1 MHARSEFISRL
12 RALPDTPVAWTG
24 DRPDDEDA
32 RLVWEAV
39 TRRRLTAYRSIV
51 EWVGDQMFRRDLQRL
66 GAVADV
72 GFFRSFYLAHAR
84 EIIRRLDGT
93 ALQIQGGAPGS

>member
-1 MHARSEFISRL
+1 MHARSEFVTRL

-24 DRPDDEDA
+24 DRPEDEDA

-39 TRRRLTAYRSIV
+39 TRRRLTTYRSVV

-66 GAVADV
+66 GAVGDV
-72 GFFRSFYLAHAR
+72 AFFRSFYLAHAR
-84 EIIRRLDGT
+84 QLLGHLDGT
-93 ALQIQGGAPGS
+93 VLQIRGGAPS

>member
-32 RLVWEAV
+32 RLV
-39 TRRRLTAYRSIV
+39 
-51 EWVGDQMFRRDLQRL
+51 
-66 GAVADV
+66 
-72 GFFRSFYLAHAR
+72 R

-93 ALQIQGGAPGS
+93 ALQIRGGAPGS